1 MPDSQKVD
9 KEKRSPLVTIFLTV
23 FIDMLGL
30 SVIFPVLPS
39 IFFAADS
46 SFLGSDVGEEMKG
59 VYYGLMIAAFP
70 AMQFFGAP
78 ILGALSDRYGRK
90 PILIISMTGALFGY
104 LLFAVALSIKSLG
117 LLFLARMIPGFMG
130 GNISIVQSAIAD
142 VSEGKDRTKNFGLVG
157 AAFGL
162 GFIFGPA
169 IGGLLADSSKV
180 AWFSHSTPFFFTA
193 MLTAINLIS
202 ILFFFPET
210 LKVKTNTPITFTRGI
225 NNFVKSFKIKNLR
238 NIFMVVLL
246 LSIGFSFFTQFFSV
260 LLIEKF
266 EYQESDIGFL
276 YGWIGIWLVFTQAV
290 VVRKLSDKIAPE
302 KILSFS
308 LIALSLVIFLL
319 LIPEQ
324 SWWFY
329 VINPMIAL
337 SQGITSPNLTTIV
350 SKQAKPEQQGEILG
364 INQSMNS
371 MGQIIPPLIAGVLTA
386 ISVSLPILV
395 GATCILLS
403 WIVFKFNQPS
413 PKSIPESEQA

>member
-1 MPDSQKVD
+1 MIEK
-9 KEKRSPLVTIFLTV
+9 KRSPLVTIFLTV

-46 SFLGSDVGEEMKG
+46 TFFGPEVAQEMKG
-59 VYYGLMIAAFP
+59 IYYGLMIAAFP

-104 LLFAVALSIKSLG
+104 LLFAIALSYKSLI

-180 AWFSHSTPFFFTA
+180 AWFSHATPFYFTA
-193 MLTAINLIS
+193 ILTAINLIS
-202 ILFFFPET
+202 ILLFFPET
-210 LKVKTNTPITFTRGI
+210 LKTKTNTAITFTRGI
-225 NNFVKSFKIKNLR
+225 NNFVKSFQIKNLR

-290 VVRKLSDKIAPE
+290 LVRKLSNKIAPE
-302 KILSFS
+302 KILTFS
-308 LIALSLVIFLL
+308 LIALATVIFLL
-319 LIPEQ
+319 LIPNQ

-329 VINPMIAL
+329 IINPFIAM

-350 SKQAKPEQQGEILG
+350 SSQAKPEQQGEILG

-395 GATCILLS
+395 GGICILCS
-403 WIVFKFNQPS
+403 WFLFKFNHRS
-413 PKSIPESEQA
+413 PKPIPESE